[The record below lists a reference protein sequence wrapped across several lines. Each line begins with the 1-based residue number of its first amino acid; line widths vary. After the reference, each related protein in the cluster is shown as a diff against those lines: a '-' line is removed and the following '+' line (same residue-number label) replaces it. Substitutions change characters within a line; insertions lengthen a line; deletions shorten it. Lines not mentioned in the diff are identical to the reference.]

1 MEDKDK
7 LSEGEA
13 LYNLS
18 QSDEWK
24 IFEQRYN
31 DVLAALSDIRNIP
44 FEVNDGKQRTVLSA
58 EDRTYEMQVRERTL
72 MYLQNIWENMSGT
85 IEEYKELVEG
95 LKTKKVD
102 DGFIIKF
109 DN

>member
-7 LSEGEA
+7 LSEGQA

-24 IFEQRYN
+24 IFEGRYEEIMS
-31 DVLAALSDIRNIP
+31 VLSDIRNIP
-44 FEVNDGKQRTVLSA
+44 FELNDGKQKTLLSA

-72 MYLQNIWENMSGT
+72 MYMQTIMDRLTGD
-85 IEEYKELVEG
+85 IEEYKEMVAG
-95 LKTKKVD
+95 LTEKGRD

>member
-18 QSDEWK
+18 QSKEWK
-24 IFEQRYN
+24 IFEKRYQE
-31 DVLAALSDIRNIP
+31 VLSVLSDIRNIP
-44 FEVNDGKQRTVLSA
+44 FEVVEGEKRLALSA

-72 MYLQNIWENMSGT
+72 MYLQTIMDRLKGD
-85 IEEYKELVEG
+85 IEEYKELVAG
-95 LKTKKVD
+95 LSDKTRND
-102 DGFIIKF
+102 SFIIKF